1 MKAESTIRKTMQRLR
16 KEDKESNSEERCQ
29 MAFDMAIALQWVIE
43 DTSWNPVSL
52 LATEDKPASFLT
64 EEDDH

>member
-43 DTSWNPVSL
+43 DTSWNPVSIL
-52 LATEDKPASFLT
+52 K
-64 EEDDH
+64 EETNGSSQS